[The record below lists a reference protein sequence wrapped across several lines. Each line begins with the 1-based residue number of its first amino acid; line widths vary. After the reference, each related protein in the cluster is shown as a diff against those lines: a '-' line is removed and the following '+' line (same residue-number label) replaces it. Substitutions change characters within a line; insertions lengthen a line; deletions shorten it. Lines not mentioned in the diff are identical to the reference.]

1 MFAGMN
7 PAVYGLGIRVQAL
20 TPEQEK
26 EAALERVS
34 KAAVCHS
41 EAIARAAEVPGLEEV
56 PQALVDA
63 ILAAGRDLDL
73 ALSFAVK
80 RGATPA
86 ELAAT
91 SGLHY
96 VYVRELLAAEEKW
109 PA

>member
-7 PAVYGLGIRVQAL
+7 PAVYGLGVKVLTL

-26 EAALERVS
+26 AAALDRVSEAAVR
-34 KAAVCHS
+34 HS
-41 EAIARAAEVPGLEEV
+41 EAIRVAMEVPSTELV

-63 ILAAGRDLDL
+63 ILAAGAALDES
-73 ALSFAVK
+73 LSFAI
-80 RGATPA
+80 RRHATPV

-91 SGLHY
+91 SGLHPI
-96 VYVRELLAAEEKW
+96 YVRELLEADKKW